1 MKSELK
7 NTQTWATGKNKI
19 LIKHTTQIRVRYAE
33 TDQMNVVYYS
43 NYFVFFESGRTELLR
58 SIGLPYTE
66 LEKMGYILPVIEAN
80 AKYFKSAA
88 YDDLIDVITILKEL
102 PTARIKLEYEVRDNK
117 TNELIAEGYTVHSFV
132 LSETRKPTRP
142 PSIFLK
148 LLESAFTDSRN

>member
-1 MKSELK
+1 M
-7 NTQTWATGKNKI
+7 
-19 LIKHTTQIRVRYAE
+19 IKHTTQIRIRYAE
-33 TDQMNVVYYS
+33 TDQMNVVYYA

-80 AKYFKSAA
+80 ARYYKPAS
-88 YDDLIDVITILKEL
+88 YDDSIDVLTMLKEL

-132 LSETRKPTRP
+132 KSDTRKPARP
-142 PSIFLK
+142 PEIFLK
-148 LLESAFTDSRN
+148 TLETAFNNANEIII